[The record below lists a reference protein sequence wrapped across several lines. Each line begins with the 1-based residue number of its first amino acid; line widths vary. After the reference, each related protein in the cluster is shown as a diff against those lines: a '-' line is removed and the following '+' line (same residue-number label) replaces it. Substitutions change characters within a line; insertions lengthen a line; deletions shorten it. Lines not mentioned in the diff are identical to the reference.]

1 MIEVAIAIVLSEKSL
16 VLIAK
21 RPKGRSYGGLW
32 EFPGGKL
39 EAEESPSD
47 AATRELREELGVH
60 IDVVGELEPFDHT
73 IDSGKVLR
81 FHPLIC
87 RHLTQ
92 EVTLTEHTE
101 FLWAKPSDLSK
112 LNFAA
117 PDYPV
122 IQQLEEWLSQ

>member
-1 MIEVAIAIVLSEKSL
+1 MIEVAIGIVLIEKSV

-21 RPKGRSYGGLW
+21 RPKDKSYGGLW

-39 EAEESPSD
+39 EAGESPSD
-47 AATRELREELGVH
+47 AATRELREELGIH
-60 IDVVGELEPFDHT
+60 IDVVGELEPFDHA

-81 FHPLIC
+81 FYPLIC
-87 RHLTQ
+87 RHLNQ

>member
-16 VLIAK
+16 VLIAR
-21 RPKGRSYGGLW
+21 RPKGKSYGGLW

-47 AATRELREELGVH
+47 AATRELREELGIH
-60 IDVVGELEPFDHT
+60 IDVTGQLEPFDHA
-73 IDSGKVLR
+73 IDSGEVLR
-81 FHPLIC
+81 FYPLIC
-87 RHLTQ
+87 RRLTH

-101 FLWAKPSDLSK
+101 FLWAKPADLSNF
-112 LNFAA
+112 NFAA

-122 IQQLEEWLSQ
+122 IRQLEKWLSQ

>member
-1 MIEVAIAIVLSEKSL
+1 VIEVAIGIVLIEKSV

-21 RPKGRSYGGLW
+21 RPKDKSYGGLW

-39 EAEESPSD
+39 EAGESPSD
-47 AATRELREELGVH
+47 AATRELREELGIH

-81 FHPLIC
+81 FYPLIC
-87 RHLTQ
+87 RHLNQ

-122 IQQLEEWLSQ
+122 IRQLEEWLSQ

>member
-1 MIEVAIAIVLSEKSL
+1 MIEVAIGIVLSEKSV

-21 RPKGRSYGGLW
+21 RPKDKSYGGLW

-39 EAEESPSD
+39 EAGESPSD
-47 AATRELREELGVH
+47 AATRELREELGIH

-81 FHPLIC
+81 FYPLIC
-87 RHLTQ
+87 RHLNQ

-101 FLWAKPSDLSK
+101 FLWAKPADLSNF
-112 LNFAA
+112 NFAA

-122 IQQLEEWLSQ
+122 IRQLEKWLSQ

>member
-1 MIEVAIAIVLSEKSL
+1 MIEVAIGIVLSEKSV

-21 RPKGRSYGGLW
+21 RPKDKSYGGLW

-39 EAEESPSD
+39 EAGESPSD
-47 AATRELREELGVH
+47 AATRELREELGIH

-81 FHPLIC
+81 FYPLIC
-87 RHLTQ
+87 RHLNQ

-112 LNFAA
+112 LNFSA

-122 IQQLEEWLSQ
+122 IRQLEEWLSQ